1 LAEIHTPSSRIQLC
15 GVLAAEIEGRRIERQ
30 LPGRKGRLLFVYLVA
45 HRDRTI
51 TRDELV
57 EVLWPKQVP
66 CAVDGDLRALVSKVR
81 RAIGQEALGLRNRF
95 RLDLPADAW
104 IDLEAA
110 AQELH
115 HAEAAIVTERWAQ
128 AWSSSLVALFT
139 ARRGFLP
146 DESGRWIDD
155 WRDHL
160 EEIEVRALECFTAAS
175 IGVGGSELPAAER
188 NARKLVKKEPYRE
201 SGYRLLMEALAK
213 RGNCAEAIQVY
224 EDLRHL
230 LREGLGV
237 NPSPATQELHKR
249 LLREPALIY

>member
-1 LAEIHTPSSRIQLC
+1 MHTPRTRIQLC
-15 GVLAAEIEGRRIERQ
+15 GGLAAEIEGRRIEHE

-45 HRDRTI
+45 NRDRTI

-57 EVLWPKQVP
+57 EAVWPERVP
-66 CAVDGDLRALVSKVR
+66 SAVDGDLRALVSKVR

-110 AQELH
+110 ARELH
-115 HAEAAIVTERWAQ
+115 HAEAAIVGERWAR

-160 EEIEVRALECFTAAS
+160 EEIEVRAFECFTAAS

-201 SGYRLLMEALAK
+201 SSYRLLMEALAK

-237 NPSPATQELHKR
+237 NPSLATQELHKR
-249 LLREPALIY
+249 LLREPALTY

>member
-1 LAEIHTPSSRIQLC
+1 MSLA
-15 GVLAAEIEGRRIERQ
+15 
-30 LPGRKGRLLFVYLVA
+30 GRLPPVRPPVVRL
-45 HRDRTI
+45 RGI
-51 TRDELV
+51 TKTYR
-57 EVLWPKQVP
+57 
-66 CAVDGDLRALVSKVR
+66 
-81 RAIGQEALGLRNRF
+81 IGK
-95 RLDLPADAW
+95 
-104 IDLEAA
+104 
-110 AQELH
+110 
-115 HAEAAIVTERWAQ
+115 
-128 AWSSSLVALFT
+128 
-139 ARRGFLP
+139 
-146 DESGRWIDD
+146 
-155 WRDHL
+155 
-160 EEIEVRALECFTAAS
+160 EIEVRALECFTAAS